1 MFRAEISLGS
11 NKKCPFFKINEM
23 NVGIITYIS
32 VAPATLPNI
41 SKISGPVLL
50 STSIATFFPLPEE
63 NKQYI
68 HILVRVKNYTTD
80 PLPPPS

>member
-1 MFRAEISLGS
+1 
-11 NKKCPFFKINEM
+11 M

-68 HILVRVKNYTTD
+68 HILE
-80 PLPPPS
+80 

>member
-1 MFRAEISLGS
+1 
-11 NKKCPFFKINEM
+11 M

-68 HILVRVKNYTTD
+68 HILEKKTTLLIPFPH
-80 PLPPPS
+80 PLEYSRQRA